1 MPNKLYRRGRK
12 WAAARVL
19 AGALLCLASLP
30 GRSAPADPHP
40 VSDPVA
46 PDSAG
51 PTLYCG
57 GLPSAPGLTVRGD
70 AQASEAPKSLADLVA
85 IAMKNNPE
93 TRVAW
98 TQAEEAALNRGIA
111 RSKYGPILAA
121 EAAAIYQR
129 SAFPLPKTLSPSGY
143 FKSDNEAAIPAITL
157 KWLVYDFGGRD
168 AVLDE
173 ADQALAGAN
182 FGFSATHRRVSIL
195 VTRQFFHLATVV
207 ARKAAAQ
214 ASLDS
219 AELVQQAAQAR
230 QDQGTGTAPE
240 TLQARAAAAEARLR
254 LEEVE
259 ASVDDARLAL
269 LEAAGLRPD
278 TSICVSIPVPGPS
291 ESALDRNLDRLID
304 RAIATRPEVNAAV
317 SKVKAGEAA
326 IRQAKSEYFP
336 KITLTGNLA
345 QNDGRLRSAGGSWTS
360 VNQPLYG
367 VGLLF
372 QVPIYDGT
380 IRSSGV
386 REAMS
391 KEEAARAQ
399 LDGTRNQVVHE
410 VVKAYDDLRVA
421 LRRRESTAVLMS
433 AAQDSFD
440 STLTSYRHGLSTM
453 PEVESAV
460 AALARARMA
469 VSEAGADV
477 LTARAV
483 LTFATGDMIDVE
495 P

>member
-1 MPNKLYRRGRK
+1 
-12 WAAARVL
+12 
-19 AGALLCLASLP
+19 
-30 GRSAPADPHP
+30 
-40 VSDPVA
+40 
-46 PDSAG
+46 
-51 PTLYCG
+51 
-57 GLPSAPGLTVRGD
+57 
-70 AQASEAPKSLADLVA
+70 
-85 IAMKNNPE
+85 
-93 TRVAW
+93 
-98 TQAEEAALNRGIA
+98 
-111 RSKYGPILAA
+111 
-121 EAAAIYQR
+121 
-129 SAFPLPKTLSPSGY
+129 
-143 FKSDNEAAIPAITL
+143 
-157 KWLVYDFGGRD
+157 
-168 AVLDE
+168 
-173 ADQALAGAN
+173 
-182 FGFSATHRRVSIL
+182 
-195 VTRQFFHLATVV
+195 
-207 ARKAAAQ
+207 
-214 ASLDS
+214 
-219 AELVQQAAQAR
+219 
-230 QDQGTGTAPE
+230 
-240 TLQARAAAAEARLR
+240 
-254 LEEVE
+254 
-259 ASVDDARLAL
+259 
-269 LEAAGLRPD
+269 
-278 TSICVSIPVPGPS
+278 
-291 ESALDRNLDRLID
+291 
-304 RAIATRPEVNAAV
+304 V